1 MKFKVLVKIFLILNL
16 IISTAAVW
24 VGFTTFRSREVI
36 KARTVI
42 LKDNLSKVAERLGYG
57 EQQPWESSAQGG
69 GSFLLPTV
77 ESSEQLPSLTATLE
91 TLEALASTRSEQLGE
106 TYEKAQAAKA
116 NLETERTNLA
126 ATESKLDATRTEV
139 ANLESTLADVEENV
153 QIAATEKSTIQ
164 QENQRLERQEEDLNQ
179 QADRLQ
185 QQTTQTREMLDL
197 RTAERDRMEELL
209 AACRQ
214 PRTNDGSTG
223 DWHQKTA
230 QILAAD
236 PDWNY
241 VVINKGEVDVL
252 PMYLEAF
259 VHRGDDFLG
268 KIRVVQVENTV
279 ALAEVLPE
287 TLAPGVKIQSG
298 DTIFF

>member
-1 MKFKVLVKIFLILNL
+1 MKFTVLVKIFLILNL

-24 VGFTTFRSREVI
+24 VGFSTFRTREVI

-42 LKDNLSKVAERLGYG
+42 LKDNLGKVADRLGYG

-69 GSFLLPTV
+69 GRFLLPTI
-77 ESSEQLPSLTATLE
+77 ESAEQIPTLTATLE
-91 TLEALASTRSEQLGE
+91 TLETLASTRSEQLAE
-106 TYEKAQAAKA
+106 TFENAQVAKA

-126 ATESKLDATRTEV
+126 ATESKLDSTRTEV
-139 ANLESTLADVEENV
+139 AGLETTLADVEQKVEV
-153 QIAATEKSTIQ
+153 AASETSTLQ
-164 QENQRLERQEEDLNQ
+164 RETQRLESQVEDLNQ
-179 QADRLQ
+179 QTSRLQ
-185 QQTTQTREMLDL
+185 EQTTKTREMLNL
-197 RTAERDRMEELL
+197 RTIERDRMEELL

-236 PDWNY
+236 PEWNY

-268 KIRVVQVENTV
+268 KIRVIQVENTV

-287 TLAPGVKIQSG
+287 TLAPGVELQSG